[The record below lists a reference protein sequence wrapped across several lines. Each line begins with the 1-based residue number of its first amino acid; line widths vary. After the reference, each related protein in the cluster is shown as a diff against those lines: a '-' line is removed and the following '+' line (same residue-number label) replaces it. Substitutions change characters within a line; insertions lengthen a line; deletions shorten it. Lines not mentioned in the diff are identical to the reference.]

1 VFFLKSCQADLI
13 CSPGISKQMTTL
25 FIQKLNKDKVGKF
38 SFANRLNGNVPLL
51 SDIWLDGN
59 EKQMKKTLKTIIL
72 ETAPA
77 KCDIY

>member
-13 CSPGISKQMTTL
+13 CSPATL

-59 EKQMKKTLKTIIL
+59 EKQMK
-72 ETAPA
+72 
-77 KCDIY
+77 